1 MDEQNFAERTIARG
15 RTANAALGC
24 ASGEDDSVDRAR
36 LRQRDLGP
44 NTAAIARSMTRFD
57 PDPTWTEVKP

>member
-24 ASGEDDSVDRAR
+24 ASG
-36 LRQRDLGP
+36 GG
-44 NTAAIARSMTRFD
+44 D
-57 PDPTWTEVKP
+57 PDYKLGFLEGAGNCAAGSPRRTQRAGTRWAK